1 MFADN
6 DLTSKDSLFYR
17 LELLRRIKNGLDFVV
32 IKLSLKITTLVD
44 SFLLVFKLPP
54 GGRDYDKCSKR
65 Y

>member
-32 IKLSLKITTLVD
+32 IKLSMAADMSD
-44 SFLLVFKLPP
+44 SVK
-54 GGRDYDKCSKR
+54 
-65 Y
+65 